1 MRLISTSKA
10 EIVRLDK
17 QQKKED
23 SYTAYE
29 QRILNVKRK
38 GENIKLC
45 LLHQRKTSIFDW
57 NKKKKKNFWKCW
69 PQKSEQIKK

>member
-45 LLHQRKTSIFDW
+45 LLHQRKTSIFD
-57 NKKKKKNFWKCW
+57 
-69 PQKSEQIKK
+69 

>member
-17 QQKKED
+17 QKKED

-38 GENIKLC
+38 GEILKLC
-45 LLHQRKTSIFDW
+45 LLNQRKTSIFDW
-57 NKKKKKNFWKCW
+57 NQKKKNFWKCW
-69 PQKSEQIKK
+69 PQQSEQIKK

>member
-45 LLHQRKTSIFDW
+45 LRHQRKTSIFDW
-57 NKKKKKNFWKCW
+57 NQKKKKKKTFVSVGHSN
-69 PQKSEQIKK
+69 QSR